1 MSRPPLNNLPNP
13 GSRLQQENLVSF
25 RPYDAAPSVKQ
36 QIDFTEH
43 PPKVNVSGL
52 LHRVSQVEEGLSEN
66 ESLVDR
72 KLSHLKDK
80 VGI

>member
-1 MSRPPLNNLPNP
+1 MKR
-13 GSRLQQENLVSF
+13 
-25 RPYDAAPSVKQ
+25 
-36 QIDFTEH
+36 QIDFSE

-72 KLSHLKDK
+72 KLSNLKDK
-80 VGI
+80 VGE